1 LRPMYHLGLLLLCA
15 AASPAHSSAREAP
28 ALSTPIDGPM
38 DLAVDNHAH
47 LFVLV
52 GYENK
57 VLRIDLRRNTI
68 TTFAGSGKECC
79 YGDGA
84 KADQVSLDPTA
95 IAVDAAGDLF
105 VADGGQIRKVDA
117 RTRLISTVAGDGKTG
132 DTTDGAPAVSASFR
146 RISGLTVDALGELF
160 IADLDQDKV
169 FRVDAKTRRV
179 YRVAGNGKHGFEGD
193 GGAALNAS
201 FRFIA
206 SIVFDKTGNLLI
218 ADSENCRV
226 RRVNHETGIIESVA
240 ASGGRDEGCPPRP
253 GAIPFVASPSDVA
266 VSPAGDIYFLVT
278 ALNAVMRIDPGTDS
292 KTGLRTTSIAAGSE
306 PGFSGDGGPA
316 TKAQFSA
323 PSGLAIDSSGNLFIA
338 DCGNQRV
345 RRVDARTK
353 TIMTIAGNGFPH
365 VVHATM

>member
-1 LRPMYHLGLLLLCA
+1 MSLLLVFTA
-15 AASPAHSSAREAP
+15 AYLAPSSARETP

-38 DLAVDNHAH
+38 DLAIDNHAH

-79 YGDGA
+79 YRDGA
-84 KADQVSLDPTA
+84 KADEVSLDPTA

-117 RTRLISTVAGDGKTG
+117 RTRLISTVAGDGKAG
-132 DTTDGAPAVSASFR
+132 DTTDGSPAASASFR
-146 RISGLTVDALGELF
+146 RISGLTVNASGELF

-169 FRVDAKTRRV
+169 FKVDAKTRKV
-179 YRVAGNGKHGFEGD
+179 FRVAGNGKHGFEGD

-226 RRVNHETGIIESVA
+226 RRVDQKTGVIESVA
-240 ASGGRDEGCPPRP
+240 ASGGPDQGCPLRP
-253 GAIPFVASPSDVA
+253 HAIPFVASPSDVA
-266 VSPAGDIYFLVT
+266 VNPAGDIYFLVT
-278 ALNAVMRIDPGTDS
+278 ALNTVMRIDPGTDS
-292 KTGLRTTSIAAGSE
+292 KTGLKTTSIAAGSD

-316 TKAQFSA
+316 TEAQFSA

-338 DCGNQRV
+338 DCRNQRV

-353 TIMTIAGNGFPH
+353 VVTTIAGNGFPH
-365 VVHATM
+365 VVHAEM